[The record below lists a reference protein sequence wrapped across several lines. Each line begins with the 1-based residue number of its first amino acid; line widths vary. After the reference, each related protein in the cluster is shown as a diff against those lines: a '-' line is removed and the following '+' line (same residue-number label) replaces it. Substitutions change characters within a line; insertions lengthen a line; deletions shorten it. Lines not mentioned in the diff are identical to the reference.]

1 MEYGDKAGQELLRLE
16 NVYVSL
22 ITTYKI
28 ANHLDDTNFQKV
40 LKVYQKEVNNFC
52 NEYMLK
58 EDVVIINPTI
68 EEKEEALID
77 SVPATQELSPLA
89 QRMAELKAKKEAE
102 GKLGKVEETK
112 W

>member
-16 NVYVSL
+16 NLYTSL
-22 ITTYKI
+22 VTTYKL
-28 ANHLDDTNFQKV
+28 AHHMDDVNLQNV
-40 LKVYQKEVNNFC
+40 LRVYKREVNSFC
-52 NEYMLK
+52 DDHMLK
-58 EDVVIINPTI
+58 EDVVIVNPTI

-77 SVPATQELSPLA
+77 SVPATSELSPLA